1 MHFNHRLSIC
11 ESVLQKLTHVGVLPL
26 NRANGPYIVPSIYSK
41 EHTDFF
47 FFVNKMKIYTSLG
60 ERYFFSFTL
69 PVKCRDLSAE
79 RGCTGLSKVLES
91 GL

>member
-26 NRANGPYIVPSIYSK
+26 NRANGPYIVPLIFSK
-41 EHTDFF
+41 EHTDS
-47 FFVNKMKIYTSLG
+47 FVNKMKIYTTLG
-60 ERYFFSFTL
+60 ETFFTFTL

-79 RGCTGLSKVLES
+79 KGCTGLSKVLES